1 MNTLMVFYKFY
12 LDYTHFLISN
22 DVILVFYMSSTEF
35 ALPMFVYFDY
45 HLFRWCSIESFSW
58 MAQFC
63 HSVRKCHSTTN
74 VQTYCHFLWWH
85 YTILTF
91 DIKMW
96 ITSYTNKVKDKGN
109 TSKKKKKKKKKKTE
123 NKLRPSTK
131 FACTASTLFKQ
142 DLLIV
147 MPSILTFVVKVIT
160 YSSCT
165 TNIPGCQ

>member
-109 TSKKKKKKKKKKTE
+109 TSKKKKKKKKKK
-123 NKLRPSTK
+123 KLKTSWGQVPS
-131 FACTASTLFKQ
+131 
-142 DLLIV
+142 LLV
-147 MPSILTFVVKVIT
+147 LLQLCLSKTCLLLCHL
-160 YSSCT
+160 YWLLLSRW
-165 TNIPGCQ
+165 